1 MPSLIISSYD
11 GVTKVAAIEPT
22 PEMLAEAESF
32 ESMDEAL
39 QAFGEV
45 LGEQTTDPAAGD
57 GTDENTPEGPMNP
70 DGPQMA
76 QDVIPQDDEDMQSGY
91 ASAKRGI

>member
-22 PEMLAEAESF
+22 PEMLAEAETF

-39 QAFGEV
+39 QAVGEV
-45 LGEQTTDPAAGD
+45 LAPEQGEGEIA
-57 GTDENTPEGPMNP
+57 PEGGEGSMSTEGQP
-70 DGPQMA
+70 MA
-76 QDVIPQDDEDMQSGY
+76 QDVLPQDDQDMQAGY
-91 ASAKRGI
+91 ASAKRGG